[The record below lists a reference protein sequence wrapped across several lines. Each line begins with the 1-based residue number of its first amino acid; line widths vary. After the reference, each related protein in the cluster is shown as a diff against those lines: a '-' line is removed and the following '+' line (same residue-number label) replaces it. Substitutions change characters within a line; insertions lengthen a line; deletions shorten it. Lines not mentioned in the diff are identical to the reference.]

1 MLSSDEGEID
11 VFFDSVDHLS
21 SEELVV
27 DKEELNYVN
36 LEYGIWMNEPLSV
49 KERRDSFLRGMGLAE
64 AASSKICA
72 EENGSSEM
80 VGLERVTECS
90 GAVSSSSISST
101 KYAEENL
108 VCCGRDRGNLAN
120 AMFDEL
126 EGKQEVKQKVALNGE
141 HTLLSSSAQECV
153 ESDAHA
159 HARVQEYKNLD
170 VGKRKLKSW
179 LKRFVNKTKRRGDT
193 FAAEVSKPNSEMPAI
208 NRMKVQQNKKGYAE
222 LTALYSGQEIRAH
235 KGLIWTMKFSPD
247 GQYLAS
253 GGEDGVVRIWRVTSA
268 DASTNYPIVEDNF
281 CTKVKGGKF
290 TFGGKRTKHASIVI
304 PAKVL
309 HIEESPLQEFQGHSS
324 GVLDLSWSNSNVSLL
339 TIFYLIILVYK
350 PIMCLKLI

>member
-21 SEELVV
+21 FEELVV

-49 KERRDSFLRGMGLAE
+49 KERRESFLRGMGLAE
-64 AASSKICA
+64 SASSKICA
-72 EENGSSEM
+72 EEM

-101 KYAEENL
+101 DCAEENL
-108 VCCGRDRGNLAN
+108 ICCGRDRGNLAN

-126 EGKQEVKQKVALNGE
+126 EGKQDKQKVALSGE

-159 HARVQEYKNLD
+159 HAHVQEYKSLD

-193 FAAEVSKPNSEMPAI
+193 SATEVSKPNSEMPAI
-208 NRMKVQQNKKGYAE
+208 NRMKVWQNKKRYAE

-268 DASTNYPIVEDNF
+268 DASSNYPIVEDNF
-281 CTKVKGGKF
+281 GTKMKGGKS
-290 TFGGKRTKHASIVI
+290 TFWGKRTKHASIVI

-309 HIEESPLQEFQGHSS
+309 HIEESPLQEFHGHSS

-339 TIFYLIILVYK
+339 TILSLYHLGI
-350 PIMCLKLI
+350 